1 MLAAL
6 PLAVAGA
13 GRNSLKLAWQSP
25 LLSSFG
31 DGKPIVILAPHF
43 VGSALIVLPFSIWLK
58 ALGYRPVTAGG
69 SMSLDNSAGNRHL
82 RRKAIL
88 VAHSS
93 GMTRA
98 LRAAAAHRDSIS
110 DVVIFDASHRTHIDG
125 LRVHYVSSGWPL
137 LHGMVELPRLLRS
150 IGIELV

>member
-1 MLAAL
+1 
-6 PLAVAGA
+6 
-13 GRNSLKLAWQSP
+13 
-25 LLSSFG
+25 
-31 DGKPIVILAPHF
+31 
-43 VGSALIVLPFSIWLK
+43 
-58 ALGYRPVTAGG
+58 
-69 SMSLDNSAGNRHL
+69 MSLDNSAGDRHL
-82 RRKAIL
+82 TQVISDVTRRVRRKAIL

-110 DVVIFDASHRTHIDG
+110 DVVIFDASHRPHTDG

>member
-1 MLAAL
+1 MRLNDS
-6 PLAVAGA
+6 AVD
-13 GRNSLKLAWQSP
+13 LHLTQ
-25 LLSSFG
+25 
-31 DGKPIVILAPHF
+31 VI
-43 VGSALIVLPFSIWLK
+43 SD
-58 ALGYRPVTAGG
+58 VT
-69 SMSLDNSAGNRHL
+69 RRV

-110 DVVIFDASHRTHIDG
+110 DVVIFDAPHRPHTDG